1 MLVEVLEELLG
12 LQRDGG
18 GGELLLY
25 FEEERV
31 DRVDEPFP
39 FCRDNSRH

>member
-18 GGELLLY
+18 GEELLLD
-25 FEEERV
+25 FVEERV

>member
-1 MLVEVLEELLG
+1 MLVEVLEELPG

-18 GGELLLY
+18 GGELRIN
-25 FEEERV
+25 FAEERV

-39 FCRDNSRH
+39 FCRDNFQH

>member
-1 MLVEVLEELLG
+1 MLIEGLEELLG

-18 GGELLLY
+18 EGKLRLY
-25 FEEERV
+25 FVEERV

-39 FCRDNSRH
+39 FCRDSSQC

>member
-1 MLVEVLEELLG
+1 MLIEGLEELLG

-18 GGELLLY
+18 GEGLRLD
-25 FEEERV
+25 FVEERV
-31 DRVDEPFP
+31 DRVDGPFP

>member
-1 MLVEVLEELLG
+1 MLAEELEELLG

-25 FEEERV
+25 LEEERV